1 MTRKR
6 RRADSTEY
14 CVRRSFKKTFLGN
27 KKDAEM
33 GRTGVKTKRRCTI
46 RQEDNIKT
54 VLTEI
59 KGVELVYVAQ
69 DRNEQLVFVN
79 MATNFCVPE
88 GQGFS

>member
-1 MTRKR
+1 
-6 RRADSTEY
+6 
-14 CVRRSFKKTFLGN
+14 
-27 KKDAEM
+27 M